1 MDLCISVRRKCSPVH
16 HLLEY
21 IKEIRMQVDEGWKER
36 ERGESLW
43 RKQWEKEQN
52 VRRREERKESKRW
65 KDKAKEIKWLR
76 NFQRDMDRK

>member
-36 ERGESLW
+36 EGGISL
-43 RKQWEKEQN
+43 KKA
-52 VRRREERKESKRW
+52 VRERTKYT
-65 KDKAKEIKWLR
+65 
-76 NFQRDMDRK
+76 